1 HAALAHYDGPPTDD
15 LQDALLVLAA
25 GERPRVVLDLSRVDQ
40 CDSSALNLM
49 VQTHR
54 AAAGRGGW
62 LRLVAP
68 VAQVRRTLEI
78 TNLTRLLGV
87 YATVADATGQGRV
100 LASNAGGSERM
111 RGRR

>member
-1 HAALAHYDGPPTDD
+1 
-15 LQDALLVLAA
+15 
-25 GERPRVVLDLSRVDQ
+25 
-40 CDSSALNLM
+40 M

-68 VAQVRRTLEI
+68 MAQVRRTLEI

-100 LASNAGGSERM
+100 LASNAGRSERM
-111 RGRR
+111 RGMRWKLRSGGGQLVAHSSELPYPHGSSTVTLTPTR